1 MIDHLPP
8 DVLPQ
13 LPNADESVMSQ
24 ERDMLY
30 KTGKYTESSKKKI
43 SIYLS
48 NYTDTLATNPLY
60 L

>member
-48 NYTDTLATNPLY
+48 NYTDT
-60 L
+60 